1 MVWFP
6 PASVARRHPRP
17 EIAYRTV
24 DDLKPNT
31 LVVAWPQ
38 DSRSPA
44 VAAFVRSAMSVAA
57 ARTDAEPVPLP

>member
-31 LVVAWPQ
+31 LVVAWPR

-44 VAAFVRSAMSVAA
+44 VAAFVRSAVSVAA
-57 ARTDAEPVPLP
+57 DASSNGR